1 VARRSSLGIRLSGWT
16 RAAWGFKRK
25 AAMRK
30 LPLWIALVIL
40 AGVAYLAW
48 PDPRGSSSSAAAT
61 QEAGALPPHG
71 TAREVPFLV
80 KSKTRQIFEEWKSL
94 ARARSA
100 GDREA
105 VWIKINL
112 ALEAI
117 RQRLHRDGAYAPGA
131 MREAMLA
138 AAREMGLDERGA
150 AHVINTMLDGPEG
163 AQNSGSILGGAIG
176 RAVGAVATPSAA
188 EEPEK

>member
-1 VARRSSLGIRLSGWT
+1 
-16 RAAWGFKRK
+16 
-25 AAMRK
+25 MRK

-48 PDPRGSSSSAAAT
+48 PDPRGSSSSAAAAR
-61 QEAGALPPHG
+61 EAGALSPDG
-71 TAREVPFLV
+71 AAREVPFLV

-105 VWIKINL
+105 VWIKMNL

-138 AAREMGLDERGA
+138 AAREIGLEERAA
-150 AHVINTMLDGPEG
+150 AHVFNTVLDGPEG
-163 AQNSGSILGGAIG
+163 AQTAGGVLGGAIG
-176 RAVGAVATPSAA
+176 RAVGAVAPPSAA
-188 EEPEK
+188 EEPER